1 MGFLD
6 KLFDKSSDQQQVG
19 KDFYE
24 AIKNRRSI
32 YAIDKNVK
40 ISEEKIEEIINFAVK
55 HTPSSFNSQSARVV
69 VLFGEQHDKVWN
81 ITRETLRKIVPAEN
95 FSDTDQK
102 MNLFGSGY
110 GTVLFFEDQ

>member
-40 ISEEKIEEIINFAVK
+40 ISEEKICFEYSKRKA
-55 HTPSSFNSQSARVV
+55 SSLAWGSLPCPQVD
-69 VLFGEQHDKVWN
+69 LFKS
-81 ITRETLRKIVPAEN
+81 TL
-95 FSDTDQK
+95 Q
-102 MNLFGSGY
+102 G
-110 GTVLFFEDQ
+110 